1 MRRESLFTFPI
12 AFHGPI
18 MTCKEKKPTA
28 NVPAG
33 DEVLLNLTDPVPGW
47 KSETKSNLSDM
58 TLLVITPDYPDRNNN
73 YIGSIFVKNQLDS
86 LKGYFRKIIV
96 IAPVFYS
103 GGLLPNDRTCQNYHY
118 DNIDVYYPRC
128 LFFPRRVVVPLI
140 KNSYKFSFDT
150 RLSAVLRL
158 IQREHLEFDL
168 IHAHFTWPSAS
179 IAATLKKTFHVPVVA
194 TIHEDSGW
202 LEEEI
207 AMNNA
212 RLISAWQNAD
222 ALIRVNRE
230 ELPLLK
236 KFNPN
241 VFFVPNGFP
250 VQFQPLD
257 KAECRSRL
265 GINPGTKV
273 IISLGDLIERKG
285 FGYLVDAMAKIR
297 ARRDDVICVIGG
309 KGPEE
314 KNLIRKIH
322 ENNLDDCVRL
332 AGFIPGPRVP
342 VWMNAADLFVLP
354 SIHESFGIV
363 QIEALACGTPVI
375 STDTVGSREIITSD
389 EIGLFC
395 KPADAVSLDD
405 AITRGLE
412 KSWDIQKILK
422 YSKQFSW
429 DTVVT
434 SIIPIYSQ
442 VIRTGN
448 HHE

>member
-1 MRRESLFTFPI
+1 M
-12 AFHGPI
+12 
-18 MTCKEKKPTA
+18 
-28 NVPAG
+28 
-33 DEVLLNLTDPVPGW
+33 NLTDPVPGW
-47 KSETKSNLSDM
+47 KSELKSNLSDT

-86 LKGYFRKIIV
+86 LKRYFRKIIV

-103 GGLLPNDRTCQNYHY
+103 GGILPNDRYCQNYHS

-128 LFFPRRVVVPLI
+128 LFFPRSVVVPLI
-140 KNSYKFSFDT
+140 KNSYKLPFDT

-179 IAATLKKTFHVPVVA
+179 IAVILKDTFHVPVVA

-202 LEEEI
+202 LREEI

-212 RLISAWQNAD
+212 RLISAWQHAD

-230 ELPLLK
+230 EVPLLE
-236 KFNPN
+236 KFNPS

-250 VQFQPLD
+250 VQFKPLD
-257 KAECRSRL
+257 TAECRSRL
-265 GINPGTKV
+265 GISPGKNV
-273 IISLGDLIERKG
+273 IFCLGDLIERKG
-285 FGYLVDAMAKIR
+285 FMYLVDAMARIR
-297 ARRDDVICVIGG
+297 ARRNDVICVIGG

-314 KNLIRKIH
+314 KNLIKRIH
-322 ENNLDDCVRL
+322 EYNLDDCVRL
-332 AGFIPGPRVP
+332 LGFIPDPMVP

-354 SIHESFGIV
+354 SLQESFGIV

-375 STDTVGSREIITSD
+375 STDTVGSREIIASD
-389 EIGLFC
+389 DIGMFC
-395 KPADAVSLDD
+395 KSADVLSLDD

-412 KSWDIQKILK
+412 KSWDSRKILD
-422 YSKQFSW
+422 YSEQFSW
-429 DTVVT
+429 DTVVK
-434 SIIPIYSQ
+434 SILPIYSQ
-442 VIRTGN
+442 VMRTGKTT
-448 HHE
+448 

>member
-1 MRRESLFTFPI
+1 
-12 AFHGPI
+12 
-18 MTCKEKKPTA
+18 
-28 NVPAG
+28 
-33 DEVLLNLTDPVPGW
+33 
-47 KSETKSNLSDM
+47 M
-58 TLLVITPDYPDRNNN
+58 TLLVITPDYPDENNK
-73 YIGSIFVKNQLDS
+73 YIGSIFVKNQVDC
-86 LKGYFRKIIV
+86 LKQYFRKIIV
-96 IAPVFYS
+96 ISPVFYS
-103 GGLLPNDRTCQNYHY
+103 WEILPNDHY
-118 DNIDVYYPRC
+118 CRDYRNDNVDVYFPRC
-128 LFFPRRVVVPLI
+128 LFFPRSLAVPLV
-140 KNSYKFSFDT
+140 KNSHKLSFDT
-150 RLSAVLRL
+150 RLSSVLKL
-158 IQREHLEFDL
+158 IRREHLEFDL

-179 IAATLKKTFHVPVVA
+179 IAATLRETFHVPVVA

-202 LEEEI
+202 LHEEI

-212 RLISAWQNAD
+212 RLISAWQVAD

-230 ELPLLK
+230 ELPLFK

-250 VQFQPLD
+250 PQFQPLD
-257 KAECRSRL
+257 KTECRSRL
-265 GINPGTKV
+265 GLSPEKKV
-273 IISLGDLIERKG
+273 IFCLGDLIERKG
-285 FGYLVDAMAKIR
+285 FGYLVDAMAGIR

-314 KNLIRKIH
+314 KNLIGRIH
-322 ENNLDDCVRL
+322 EHNLDDCVRL
-332 AGFIPGPRVP
+332 QGFIPGPMVP

-389 EIGLFC
+389 DIGLFC
-395 KPADAVSLDD
+395 KPADVLSLDD

-412 KSWDIQKILK
+412 KTWDIRKILE

-429 DTVVT
+429 DTVVK

-442 VIRTGN
+442 VMRTGKQN
-448 HHE
+448 E

>member
-1 MRRESLFTFPI
+1 MNPADRD
-12 AFHGPI
+12 HGGKPGP
-18 MTCKEKKPTA
+18 EKK
-28 NVPAG
+28 
-33 DEVLLNLTDPVPGW
+33 
-47 KSETKSNLSDM
+47 LSDL
-58 TLLVITPDYPDRNNN
+58 TLLVITPDYPDKNNN
-73 YIGSIFVKNQLDS
+73 YIGSIFVKNQVDS
-86 LKGYFRKIIV
+86 LKQYFREIIV

-103 GGLLPNDRTCQNYHY
+103 GGILQNDHYCQNYRT
-118 DNIDVYYPRC
+118 DTIEVYFPRC
-128 LFFPRRVVVPLI
+128 LFFPRSLAVPLI
-140 KNSYKFSFDT
+140 KNSHKLSFDT
-150 RLSAVLRL
+150 RLSAVTGL
-158 IQREHLEFDL
+158 IRREHLEFDL

-179 IAATLKKTFHVPVVA
+179 IAATLKETFHVPVVA

-202 LEEEI
+202 LQEEI

-212 RLISAWQNAD
+212 RLISAWQKAD

-265 GINPGTKV
+265 GITPGKKV
-273 IISLGDLIERKG
+273 IFCLGDLIERKG
-285 FGYLVDAMAKIR
+285 FGYLVDAMAGIR

-314 KNLIRKIH
+314 KNLIKQIH
-322 ENNLDDCVRL
+322 EHNLDDCVRL
-332 AGFIPGPRVP
+332 QGFIPGPMVP

-354 SIHESFGIV
+354 SLHESFGIV

-389 EIGLFC
+389 DIGLFC
-395 KPADAVSLDD
+395 KPADALSLDD

-412 KSWDIQKILK
+412 KSWDYLKILE
-422 YSKQFSW
+422 YSRQFSW
-429 DTVVT
+429 DTVVK

-442 VIRTGN
+442 VMRTGN
-448 HHE
+448 QNE

>member
-1 MRRESLFTFPI
+1 M
-12 AFHGPI
+12 
-18 MTCKEKKPTA
+18 
-28 NVPAG
+28 
-33 DEVLLNLTDPVPGW
+33 NLTNPVSEW
-47 KSETKSNLSDM
+47 KSRVKSNLSNM
-58 TLLVITPDYPDRNNN
+58 TLLVISPDYPDRDNN

-103 GGLLPNDRTCQNYHY
+103 GGLLPNDRACQNYHY

-179 IAATLKKTFHVPVVA
+179 IAATLKETFHVPVVV
-194 TIHEDSGW
+194 TIHEDSEW
-202 LEEEI
+202 LQEEI
-207 AMNNA
+207 AMNNP

-230 ELPLLK
+230 ELPLFE
-236 KFNPN
+236 KFNPS

-250 VQFQPLD
+250 VQFKPLD
-257 KAECRSRL
+257 KVECRSRMGL
-265 GINPGTKV
+265 SLKKYV
-273 IISLGDLIERKG
+273 IFCLGDLIERKG
-285 FGYLVDAMAKIR
+285 FAYLVDAMAHIR
-297 ARRDDVICVIGG
+297 SRRGDVICFIGG

-314 KNLIRKIH
+314 KNLVGQIH
-322 ENNLDDCVRL
+322 EHNLDDCVRL
-332 AGFIPGPRVP
+332 LGFIPDPMVP
-342 VWMNAADLFVLP
+342 VWMNTADLFVLP

-363 QIEALACGTPVI
+363 QIEALACGIPVI

-395 KPADAVSLDD
+395 KPADALSLDD

-412 KSWDIQKILK
+412 KSWDYFKILE
-422 YSKQFSW
+422 YSRQFSW
-429 DTVVT
+429 DTVVK

-442 VIRTGN
+442 VIRAGN
-448 HHE
+448 QNE

>member
-1 MRRESLFTFPI
+1 MNPADPLTGGKS
-12 AFHGPI
+12 AA
-18 MTCKEKKPTA
+18 EK
-28 NVPAG
+28 
-33 DEVLLNLTDPVPGW
+33 
-47 KSETKSNLSDM
+47 NLSDL
-58 TLLVITPDYPDRNNN
+58 TLLVITPDYPDKNNN
-73 YIGSIFVKNQLDS
+73 YIGSIFVKNQVDS
-86 LKGYFRKIIV
+86 LSHYFRKIIV

-103 GGLLPNDRTCQNYHY
+103 GGILSNDRYCQNYRT
-118 DNIDVYYPRC
+118 DNIDVYFPRC
-128 LFFPRRVVVPLI
+128 LFFPRSLGVPLI
-140 KNSYKFSFDT
+140 KNSHKLSFDT
-150 RLSAVLRL
+150 RLSAVLKL
-158 IQREHLEFDL
+158 IRREHLEFDL

-179 IAATLKKTFHVPVVA
+179 IAATLRETFHVPVVA

-202 LEEEI
+202 LQEEI

-212 RLISAWQNAD
+212 RLISAWQVAD

-250 VQFQPLD
+250 PQFQPLD
-257 KAECRSRL
+257 KTECRSRL
-265 GINPGTKV
+265 GISPGKKV
-273 IISLGDLIERKG
+273 IFCLGDLIERKG
-285 FGYLVDAMAKIR
+285 FGYLVDAIAGIR

-314 KNLIRKIH
+314 KNLIGRIH
-322 ENNLDDCVRL
+322 EHNLDDCVRL
-332 AGFIPGPRVP
+332 QGFIPGPMVP

-389 EIGLFC
+389 DIGLFC
-395 KPADAVSLDD
+395 KPADVLSLDD

-412 KSWDIQKILK
+412 KTWDIRKILE

-429 DTVVT
+429 DTVVK
-434 SIIPIYSQ
+434 SITPIYSQ
-442 VIRTGN
+442 VMRTGKQN
-448 HHE
+448 E